1 MQFQAMAFGLRSARL
16 RTYVEK
22 ISAEAEAFFR
32 TRWSE
37 NSGTRDLLAD
47 LSELTIMTASRCL
60 HGDDVRENMYEQVAD
75 LYFDLDHGVTPL
87 SVFWCNAPTEAHK
100 KRDIARKRM
109 VELFGKVIKQ
119 RRMETPE
126 EAKAKNRT
134 DILDV
139 FMNAKYKDG
148 SMMSDSE
155 VTGLLIALLFAG
167 QHTSSISSTWT
178 AMFIAHHSSITDRV
192 NAEQTKVMK
201 DGR

>member
-1 MQFQAMAFGLRSARL
+1 MAHGLRSSRL

-22 ISAEAEAFFR
+22 IRIEAEAFFR
-32 TRWSE
+32 QRWSS
-37 NSGTRDLLAD
+37 NAGTRDLLAD

-60 HGDDVRENMYEQVAD
+60 HGDDVRENMYQQVAD

-87 SVFWCNAPTEAHK
+87 SVFWPYAPTEAHR
-100 KRDIARKRM
+100 KRDVARKKM

-126 EAKAKNRT
+126 EAAAKNRT

-148 SMMSDSE
+148 SQMSDSE
-155 VTGLLIALLFAG
+155 ITGLLIALLFAG
-167 QHTSSISSTWT
+167 QHTSSITSTWT
-178 AMFIAHHSSITDRV
+178 AMFIAKDPGILKRV
-192 NAEQTKVMK
+192 VEEQGKVMVE
-201 DGR
+201 GR